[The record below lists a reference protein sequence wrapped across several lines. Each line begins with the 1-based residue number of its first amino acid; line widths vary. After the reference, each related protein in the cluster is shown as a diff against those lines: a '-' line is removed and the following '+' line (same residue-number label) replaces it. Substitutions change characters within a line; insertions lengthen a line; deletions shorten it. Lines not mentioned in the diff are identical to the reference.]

1 MSILTAALYFGRHYI
16 EAILLV
22 LPIPDPKTLKE
33 SFFTFFGNLTSSL
46 RKSSSPKRPQNGKL
60 DTYTK
65 NFNQAPE
72 SLGESDD
79 EEELSNKKLK

>member
-1 MSILTAALYFGRHYI
+1 MSTALAKLSK
-16 EAILLV
+16 EKKQ
-22 LPIPDPKTLKE
+22 PK
-33 SFFTFFGNLTSSL
+33 
-46 RKSSSPKRPQNGKL
+46 GKL

-79 EEELSNKKLK
+79 EEDVGKSSKLSYGESDEDDKENELINLDQE